1 MARRFALLLL
11 ALAMALPSAGHGTTA
26 ARLIVRHPSMHTA
39 GDHRSEYPVAVLRL
53 ALERAGA
60 PADIVPSTVAMEQ
73 ERAIRALSQGQLI
86 DVMWTV
92 STSERERRL
101 QPIRIPIDRG
111 LIGWRVLAVR
121 RDDLARFRRI
131 REVGELATLVGAQ
144 GHDWP
149 DLAILQ
155 ANGLRTLASPSYDSL
170 FELLRRGRIDYVARG
185 AGEIVPELGERDDR
199 GLAVEPLLL
208 LHYPAA
214 QYFFVRP
221 GNDALAS
228 VIERGLR
235 RALDDGS
242 LDVLFNR
249 TFGPDLDQLDLAGR
263 QRLRLAN
270 PQLPSGT
277 PLSHPRWWYQ
287 PEAEP

>member
-1 MARRFALLLL
+1 MDRRLALVLL
-11 ALAMALPSAGHGTTA
+11 ALATALPSAAYATSA
-26 ARLIVRHPSMHTA
+26 SRWIVRHPAMHA
-39 GDHRSEYPVAVLRL
+39 VGDHRAEYPVAVLRL
-53 ALERAGA
+53 ALERAGVA
-60 PADIVPSTVAMEQ
+60 ADLVPSTVAMEQ

-92 STSERERRL
+92 STPERERRL
-101 QPIRIPIDRG
+101 QPVRIPIDRG

-121 RDDLARFRRI
+121 RDDLAHFRRI
-131 REVGELATLVGAQ
+131 REIGELATMVGAQ

-155 ANGLRTLASPSYDSL
+155 ANGLRTVASPSYESL

-185 AGEIVPELGERDDR
+185 AGEIVPELDARDGR

-228 VIERGLR
+228 MLERGLR
-235 RALDDGS
+235 RALADGS
-242 LDVLFNR
+242 LDALFER
-249 TFGPDLDQLDLAGR
+249 TYGPDLERLDLAGR
-263 QRLRLAN
+263 HRLRLAN
-270 PQLPSGT
+270 PQLPPGT
-277 PLSHPRWWYQ
+277 PLSHPGWWYR
-287 PEAEP
+287 PESEP